1 MANIGV
7 VSSITRMGTLEPFE
21 LQTSRG
27 QITGHRMVVFSGYN
41 TDIDTTWETIWAD
54 GTLTFPTVAT
64 VLSISSTSASD
75 VDTSGTGAW
84 TVLISGLDASYN
96 EISETVAL
104 NGQTAVSTTHAYI
117 RINAFSVTAVGS
129 GGTAAGDIY
138 AGSGVVTAG
147 VPATA
152 YDFIPNGWNAR
163 QTAVYTIPAGYTGYV
178 IYSRLTFA
186 QSSGSTAVWGRLVAQ
201 NSVPVALVSAVAN
214 NGVLEFQPKYP
225 VPVSEKTTIRAE
237 SMGAAAN
244 NYASTVIQLLLVKNY
259 ITGTTG

>member
-1 MANIGV
+1 MTTPF
-7 VSSITRMGTLEPFE
+7 VSQTQYGKNEAFE
-21 LQTSRG
+21 LQVSRG
-27 QITGHRMVVFSGYN
+27 QVQGHRMVVFSGYN

-64 VLSISSTSASD
+64 VLKISSTSADD
-75 VDTSGTGAW
+75 VNTSGTGAW
-84 TVLISGLDASYN
+84 TVLVSGLDASYN

-104 NGQTAVSTTHAYI
+104 NGQTAVNTTESYL
-117 RINAFSVTAVGS
+117 RINAFSVTAVGT

-178 IYSRLTFA
+178 AYSRLTFA
-186 QSSGSTAVWGRLVAQ
+186 QVSGTTAVWGRLVAQ
-201 NSVPVALVSAVAN
+201 NSVSVALVSAVAN
-214 NGVLEFQPKYP
+214 NGVLEFQPRYP
-225 VPVSEKTTIRAE
+225 VPVAEKTTIRSEA
-237 SMGAAAN
+237 MGAAAN
-244 NYASTVIQLLLVKNY
+244 NYASTVIQLVLVKNS
-259 ITGTTG
+259 TGY